1 MRVRTSARLVEG
13 SEAEGD
19 GGGDDDERERER
31 EREMGG
37 GNRKEETGGDVGVGV
52 NSAVGER
59 KEIVSE

>member
-1 MRVRTSARLVEG
+1 VEG

-31 EREMGG
+31 DGGRKPKG

-52 NSAVGER
+52 NSAVGEG

>member
-1 MRVRTSARLVEG
+1 VEG

-19 GGGDDDERERER
+19 GDGMEVATMMRERDGGR
-31 EREMGG
+31 KPKG

-52 NSAVGER
+52 NSAVGEG